1 MCPDSF
7 EGNGV
12 RKGRLRGK
20 LILGKGASMN
30 ISKLTAA
37 ASIVFVILGFWGE
50 AISQSRG
57 PVKLGSLSALTGV
70 GSQMGQ
76 SQRDALVMVFEKIN
90 ASGGIN
96 GQKVDLRVEDDQLQP
111 TVAVNGAKKLV
122 YKDEVLVVFGTPNSP
137 TALAS
142 LEVTMEGKVPQL
154 VFGVAPMITQMSNPW
169 VLRVTPVDSI
179 LAGHLVNFGVSERK
193 SKKLAILHD
202 STDYGKGGM
211 TSAVEALAKLGLKP
225 VTIETFNNDDV
236 DFSSQLNKIKN
247 SGADGMI
254 IWGLHVQGAHIMN
267 QAKKLGVNLP
277 ILGSSGILQGNFL
290 ELAKDS
296 AEGCYLVSYFS
307 LDNPNPRV
315 QAFVKE
321 YRERFKYD
329 PTPVSGLAYEAG
341 NLVASAIKK
350 VGPDRA
356 KIMAELKSVKDYQG
370 VTGRLSSDD
379 KGEMGRG
386 GIIVQIRGNKA
397 VTVWS
402 SK

>member
-1 MCPDSF
+1 
-7 EGNGV
+7 
-12 RKGRLRGK
+12 
-20 LILGKGASMN
+20 MN
-30 ISKLTAA
+30 ISKWTAA
-37 ASIVFVILGFWGE
+37 GLIVFVILGFWGQ
-50 AISQSRG
+50 AFSQSKG
-57 PVKLGSLSALTGV
+57 PIKLGSLSALTGV

-76 SQRDALVMVFEKIN
+76 SQRDALVMVYERIN

-96 GQKVDLRVEDDQLQP
+96 GQKVDLFVEDDQLQP

-142 LEVTMEGKVPQL
+142 LEVTMGGKVPQL
-154 VFGVAPMITQMSNPW
+154 VFGVAPKITQMDNPW

-179 LAGHLVNFGVSERK
+179 LAGHLVNFAVNGK
-193 SKKLAILHD
+193 KLQKLAILHD

-211 TSAVEALAKLGLKP
+211 ASAVEALTKLGLKP
-225 VTIETFNNDDV
+225 VIIETFNNDDV
-236 DFSSQLNKIKN
+236 DFSSQLNKIKT
-247 SGADGMI
+247 SGANGMI

-277 ILGSSGILQGNFL
+277 IFGSSGILQGNFL

-321 YRERFKYD
+321 YRDRFKYD

-350 VGPDRA
+350 VGQDRA
-356 KIMAELKSVKDYQG
+356 KIVAELKSVRDYMG
-370 VTGRLSSDD
+370 VTGPLRTDD

-386 GIIVQIRGNKA
+386 GIIVQIKGNKA
-397 VTVWS
+397 VTIWS

>member
-1 MCPDSF
+1 MNSI
-7 EGNGV
+7 
-12 RKGRLRGK
+12 K
-20 LILGKGASMN
+20 LLKAVLIVVALVGFCTEAS
-30 ISKLTAA
+30 
-37 ASIVFVILGFWGE
+37 
-50 AISQSRG
+50 SQSKG
-57 PVKLGSLSALTGV
+57 PIKLGSLSALTGV

-76 SQRDALVMVFEKIN
+76 SQRDALAMVFEKIN

-96 GQKVDLRVEDDQLQP
+96 GKKVDLSIEDDQLQP
-111 TVAVNGAKKLV
+111 TVAVNAAQKLV

-154 VFGVAPMITQMSNPW
+154 VFGVAPKITQMNNPW
-169 VLRVTPVDSI
+169 VLRITPVDSI
-179 LAGHLVNFGVSERK
+179 LAGHLVNFAINEK
-193 SKKLAILHD
+193 QMKKLAVLHD

-211 TSAVEALAKLGLKP
+211 DSVVDALAKLGLKP
-225 VTIETFNNDDV
+225 TIIESFNNDDV
-236 DFSSQLNKIKN
+236 DFSSQLNKIKT
-247 SGADGMI
+247 SGANGMI
-254 IWGLHVQGAHIMN
+254 IWGLHVQSAHIMN

-277 ILGSSGILQGNFL
+277 IFGSSGILQGNFL

-307 LDNPNPRV
+307 LDNPDPRV
-315 QAFVKE
+315 QAFVKA
-321 YRERFKYD
+321 YRDKFKYD

-350 VGPDRA
+350 VGQDRG
-356 KIMAELKSVKDYQG
+356 KIMAELKSVKDYMG
-370 VTGRLSSDD
+370 VTGRLSADD

-386 GIIVQIRGNKA
+386 GVIVQIKGNKA
-397 VTVWS
+397 VTIWS

>member
-1 MCPDSF
+1 MNSI
-7 EGNGV
+7 
-12 RKGRLRGK
+12 K
-20 LILGKGASMN
+20 LLKAV
-30 ISKLTAA
+30 L
-37 ASIVFVILGFWGE
+37 IVSALLGFCGE
-50 AISQSRG
+50 ALSQSKG
-57 PVKLGSLSALTGV
+57 PIKLGSLSALTGV

-76 SQRDALVMVFEKIN
+76 SQRDALVMVFDKIK

-96 GQKVDLRVEDDQLQP
+96 GQKVDLFIEDDQLQP
-111 TVAVNGAKKLV
+111 TVAVNAAKKLV

-154 VFGVAPMITQMSNPW
+154 VFGVAPKITQMNNPW

-179 LAGHLVNFGVSERK
+179 LAGHLINFAVKEK
-193 SKKLAILHD
+193 KNQKLAILHD

-211 TSAVEALAKLGLKP
+211 TSAVEALEKNGLKP
-225 VTIETFNNDDV
+225 VLVETYNNDDV

-247 SGADGMI
+247 SGANGMI
-254 IWGLHVQGAHIMN
+254 IWGLHVQGAQIMN

-277 ILGSSGILQGNFL
+277 IFGSSGILQGNFL

-296 AEGCYLVSYFS
+296 AEGVYLVSYFS
-307 LDNPNPRV
+307 LDNPDTRV
-315 QAFVKE
+315 QGFVKE
-321 YRERFKYD
+321 YREKFKYD

-350 VGPDRA
+350 VGQDRG
-356 KIMAELKSVKDYQG
+356 KIMAELKSIKDYMG
-370 VTGRLSSDD
+370 VTGRLTSDD

-386 GIIVQIRGNKA
+386 GIIVQIKSNKA
-397 VTVWS
+397 VTIWS